1 MESKSLSK
9 FLLQASVVALGFGM
23 NLHEVLRA
31 GRSGFVYTALSITGA
46 MLLGMG
52 LGYLI
57 HVQKKPSFLIS
68 AGTAICGG
76 SAIAAVGPI
85 AEANEEEMAV
95 SLGTV
100 FILNSVALFLF
111 PIIGYALHM
120 SQNQFGLWS
129 ALAIH
134 DTSSVVGATAKYG
147 AAALAVGT
155 TIKLARALWIV
166 PLAAATAI
174 FLKSKARIQWP
185 WFILFFCFAAL
196 LNTLLPAYS
205 GAFRRAESPG
215 QNRPDG
221 NALPDRHR
229 PEQADARQGGR
240 SPAAARPDP
249 VAHRGQYHPGAN
261 SWDLDSPL
269 SRRKA
274 TAGGNGRRRR
284 RSAIAVCKCPTLE
297 FTFPIQRL
305 PCSANASK
313 AGAGGGFVFVGGDG
327 FDEARDRERVA
338 DAALAADEVQPAA
351 LAGEGDGKLYDCGNS
366 RAVDLRNFVQVH
378 DHFARALGHQLMH
391 EGAQMLAGIAD
402 GQPSQ
407 HVHVVDAVGCAGRDF
422 QWWMQS
428 HRNVPLVPGL
438 QSYRVAARHPGAGG
452 LCIIR

>member
-1 MESKSLSK
+1 MNKNLFFAGVILAASGFVSPPIALLGGLIYGLTLVHPFHIESKNLSK

-31 GRSGFVYTALSITGA
+31 GQSGFVYTALSITGA
-46 MLLGMG
+46 MLLGLG

-111 PIIGYALHM
+111 PVIGLALHM
-120 SQNQFGLWS
+120 SQTQFGLWS

-166 PLAAATAI
+166 PLSAVTAI

-196 LNTLLPAYS
+196 LNTLLPSYS
-205 GAFRRAESPG
+205 GAFGALNHLG
-215 QNRPDG
+215 KIGLTVTLFLIGTGLNKKTLAKVGVRPLLQGLILWVIVGSTTLALILG
-221 NALPDRHR
+221 NWIHL
-229 PEQADARQGGR
+229 
-240 SPAAARPDP
+240 
-249 VAHRGQYHPGAN
+249 
-261 SWDLDSPL
+261 
-269 SRRKA
+269 
-274 TAGGNGRRRR
+274 
-284 RSAIAVCKCPTLE
+284 
-297 FTFPIQRL
+297 
-305 PCSANASK
+305 
-313 AGAGGGFVFVGGDG
+313 
-327 FDEARDRERVA
+327 
-338 DAALAADEVQPAA
+338 
-351 LAGEGDGKLYDCGNS
+351 
-366 RAVDLRNFVQVH
+366 
-378 DHFARALGHQLMH
+378 
-391 EGAQMLAGIAD
+391 
-402 GQPSQ
+402 
-407 HVHVVDAVGCAGRDF
+407 
-422 QWWMQS
+422 
-428 HRNVPLVPGL
+428 
-438 QSYRVAARHPGAGG
+438 
-452 LCIIR
+452 